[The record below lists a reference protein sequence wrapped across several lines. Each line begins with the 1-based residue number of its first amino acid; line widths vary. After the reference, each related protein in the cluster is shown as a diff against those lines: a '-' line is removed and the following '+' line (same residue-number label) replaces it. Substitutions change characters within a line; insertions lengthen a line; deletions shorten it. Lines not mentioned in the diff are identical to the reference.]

1 MRVLPTGLGPS
12 RPWSPVGLTVG
23 LAAAGFG
30 LTRLATGGFAPG
42 GRLPLVFLITYT
54 CGLLLILYSG
64 SSSPGTAHALP

>member
-12 RPWSPVGLTVG
+12 RFWSPAGLTAG

-42 GRLPLVFLITYT
+42 GSLPLVFLITYT
-54 CGLLLILYSG
+54 CGLLLVLYSG
-64 SSSPGTAHALP
+64 SSSAGTANALP